1 MEHEMS
7 VRGPAGRSDA
17 ADACGCTP
25 PAASD
30 DRVLSTE
37 ILSPGS
43 SASPTNTGPA
53 EAPRRALKLV
63 VTLSPAEHGHYRAVL
78 ALGSEGCDPF
88 LRTATVTALPDAL
101 DQVPTLLED
110 AEAHWR
116 LQPRNRAV
124 SPMPPRRPPAER
136 RPRTQ
141 APPPRVDG
149 PTAEWQPTE
158 HAERDVTSPPA
169 TEAVE
174 APKRPNGGQLTLF
187 G

>member
-7 VRGPAGRSDA
+7 IRGPASRSDA

-43 SASPTNTGPA
+43 TVSPTTTGAA

-124 SPMPPRRPPAER
+124 SPVPPRRPAASHRPPAATPPHRTEEPAAEDRPPEPAER
-136 RPRTQ
+136 EV
-141 APPPRVDG
+141 APP
-149 PTAEWQPTE
+149 
-158 HAERDVTSPPA
+158 SA
-169 TEAVE
+169 TEVVE
-174 APKRPNGGQLTLF
+174 SPKPPSGGQLTLF